1 MPDAPRP
8 VKAKN
13 ASRFS
18 KIISRIR
25 NKCLARPPRARAM
38 NDPAPSDA
46 SSRSA
51 QRPGA
56 GGIPLRKAA
65 KRITAG
71 GPADATCP
79 LLADNTP
86 RIPDCED
93 H

>member
-8 VKAKN
+8 VKAKMHLKFRREFLEIETN
-13 ASRFS
+13 AWHG
-18 KIISRIR
+18 
-25 NKCLARPPRARAM
+25 RPRSRAM